1 MLSILIPTYNYNIF
15 PLVQEL
21 HEQCIQQKIVFEIIV
36 LDDCSIKFHTE
47 NNKTNTLSN
56 CIYQILNQNIGRSAI
71 RNLLAT
77 KATFNNL
84 LFLDADV
91 RLINKQFIKN
101 YLSFIQYNSNYEVV
115 YGGIVY
121 QENQPET
128 NQLLRWIYGNEREA
142 LSEKYIL
149 AIARM
154 DFENVKQIDVL
165 LECYAKSILP
175 KNDIRLI
182 ILGDGIRLEEMKI
195 LANKLNIADFVDFKG
210 FQPNTE
216 NYYKNA
222 FFTILTSKYEGLPTV
237 LVESLTM
244 NTPVISFNCE
254 TGPNE
259 IIIDRFNG
267 LLIENQN
274 KTKMIDGMNELVG
287 NEELYQSL
295 KQNAQNSVE
304 QFQLKAICNQWEQ
317 YLNDKL

>member
-56 CIYQILNQNIGRSAI
+56 CIYQILNHNIGRSAI

-77 KATFNNL
+77 KATFTNL

-142 LSEKYIL
+142 LSAEK
-149 AIARM
+149 RN
-154 DFENVKQIDVL
+154 ENVYVSFLTLNFLIKKDVFAKVKFNEEIPNLRYEDLLFSYDLMKNKVL
-165 LECYAKSILP
+165 LQHINNQVVHNGIETSEFFLQKT
-175 KNDIRLI
+175 ND
-182 ILGDGIRLEEMKI
+182 
-195 LANKLNIADFVDFKG
+195 
-210 FQPNTE
+210 
-216 NYYKNA
+216 
-222 FFTILTSKYEGLPTV
+222 
-237 LVESLTM
+237 SL
-244 NTPVISFNCE
+244 
-254 TGPNE
+254 
-259 IIIDRFNG
+259 NG
-267 LLIENQN
+267 LQFLLENNYLPADYSKLTAIYKLLKQTHLLWIISLLYKSF
-274 KTKMIDGMNELVG
+274 KTKFKKNLLGSKP
-287 NEELYQSL
+287 SL
-295 KQNAQNSVE
+295 FIYDIYRLGYFS
-304 QFQLKAICNQWEQ
+304 
-317 YLNDKL
+317 KL